1 MHSHAIGDDT
11 LRGKLRISRT
21 GFTSLYVPLILLI
34 LILWIVPSSA
44 ASEKQVTLR
53 GIVIDYETRQP
64 LYNATVTVWMEQTL
78 IAQNSTNPQGLF
90 AIQIPI
96 DHNYIIY
103 IYSDSPSTSGW
114 DYLPALKTIQSPTDD
129 VDLEIKLRHGAS
141 VIIDNDIQFLDMTSR
156 VTTYTWEVRD
166 PENEEALDFD
176 GYRLIYGVTEDAH
189 TKLLGLNTSYLIVPA
204 EIPFDIR
211 VNSSAIVGGEIFIRS
226 FTIDEPGHLNLSK
239 GDLIHLDVR
248 KYSLLYN
255 IDLMEKKI
263 KEVDERIDEMD
274 SMGFYLYLEKQ
285 KSVDISGMV
294 DKTVYDLMCGSYV
307 DSFKELRRADIEI
320 TELLNHLVGIFN
332 SAAISVFILIF
343 FLAFTSMVITL
354 LLFEKS
360 LYKAAAS
367 GSLTA
372 LFHILLHN
380 IYPGATYIPAETFFA
395 SSVIA
400 WFVTLFMTMVI
411 PTFLK
416 ARGAGDRVPLRNIIV
431 PIFSLAK
438 TGLTRRRFRSIL
450 TLSSVI
456 MIVMSFVALTSFTMG
471 YGLILQ
477 RISNQRIPLAGVLM
491 RAPYKNSELRY
502 SNFIPIENT
511 AIEWLQKQIEV
522 ELIAPKAE
530 NRPSLMPLVELDGK
544 PIYGF
549 IGILPNAEAHI
560 LGLDEIMVEGRY
572 LQDGEEDAILISE
585 DLKGKLGVEVNEKLL
600 LGKKM
605 VVVVGIYRDRE
616 LRKMKDLDG
625 GSIMPDKLINLSP
638 PGEPSNIIIS
648 PAESDEIIISGLET
662 ALKLSGV
669 SLSRIDI
676 ILRDGK
682 SVNDF
687 AERVAL
693 ERNDRAWASSDDGL
707 YIARLGNR
715 FQGKGLPLAVP
726 WGIVILNVIITTSNS
741 LYERRR
747 EIKILSSVGLNPAHI
762 SGIFI
767 AEAFTIGLI
776 GGGLG
781 YLLGLGLYKTTAIL
795 GITLEVRQ
803 KVSAL
808 WTFGALA
815 IAMTAVIIG
824 AILALRDSVIITPS
838 LLRRWRI
845 EERERWE
852 PVCMTLPISVPIKEI
867 DDFMDYVLRNL
878 KIYEESQIDRTEWFR
893 IWREDTEEKSIRGIK
908 FSHRTIGASSST
920 HSSNRLIA
928 ERKTGEEVYRL
939 NMYSI
944 GNTNWIYKT
953 GSLVRMIIMRWSTVN
968 YH

>member
-1 MHSHAIGDDT
+1 
-11 LRGKLRISRT
+11 LRGKLIIGRT
-21 GFTSLYVPLILLI
+21 GFTLLYVPLILFI

-44 ASEKQVTLR
+44 ASEKQVALR
-53 GIVIDYETRQP
+53 GIVIDYETSQP
-64 LYNATVTVWMEQTL
+64 LYNATVIVWKEKTL
-78 IAQNSTNPQGLF
+78 IAQNSTNPQGFF
-90 AIQIPI
+90 AIQIPM

-114 DYLPALKTIQSPTDD
+114 DYLPALEAIQSPTDD
-129 VDLEIKLRHGAS
+129 VNLKIKLRHGAS
-141 VIIDNDIQFLDMTSR
+141 VIIDNDIQFLDMTSQ

-166 PENEEALDFD
+166 PENEKTLDFD
-176 GYRLIYGVTEDAH
+176 GYRLIYGVTEDTH
-189 TKLLGLNTSYLIVPA
+189 TRFLDLNTSYLIVPA

-211 VNSSAIVGGEIFIRS
+211 VNSSAIVGGKIFIRS

-255 IDLMEKKI
+255 IGLMEKNI
-263 KEVDERIDEMD
+263 KEVNERIDKMD
-274 SMGFYLYLEKQ
+274 NMGFYLYLEKQ
-285 KSVDISGMV
+285 KFVDISGMV
-294 DKTVYDLMCGSYV
+294 DKAMYDLMCGSYV
-307 DSFKELRRADIEI
+307 DSFKELRRANIEI
-320 TELLNHLVGIFN
+320 TELLNHLVGIFS
-332 SAAISVFILIF
+332 SAATSVFILIF

-360 LYKAAAS
+360 LYKAVAS
-367 GSLTA
+367 GILTA

-400 WFVTLFMTMVI
+400 WFIALFMTMVI
-411 PTFLK
+411 PNFLK
-416 ARGAGDRVPLRNIIV
+416 ARGVGGRVPLRNIIV

-438 TGLTRRRFRSIL
+438 KGVTRRRFRSIL
-450 TLSSVI
+450 TISSVI

-491 RAPYKNSELRY
+491 RAPYKNNDLRH
-502 SNFIPIENT
+502 SNFIPIEDT

-522 ELIAPKAE
+522 EIIAPKAE
-530 NRPSLMPLVELDGK
+530 NPPYLMPLVELDGK

-549 IGILPNAEAHI
+549 IGILPNAEAQI
-560 LGLDEIMVEGRY
+560 LGLDEIVVEGRY

-600 LGKKM
+600 LGKKV

-616 LRKMKDLDG
+616 LRKIKDLDG
-625 GSIMPDKLINLSP
+625 DSIIPDKLINLSP
-638 PGEPSNIIIS
+638 PGEPSNIVIS
-648 PAESDEIIISGLET
+648 PVESDEIVISGLET
-662 ALKLSGV
+662 ALELPGV
-669 SLSRIDI
+669 FLSRIDI

-687 AERVAL
+687 AERIAL
-693 ERNDRAWASSDDGL
+693 ERNDRAWASSDEGL
-707 YIARLGNR
+707 YTARLGNR

-726 WGIVILNVIITTSNS
+726 WSIVILNVIITMSNS
-741 LYERRR
+741 LYERRK
-747 EIKILSSVGLNPAHI
+747 EIKILSSVGLNPSHI

-781 YLLGLGLYKTTAIL
+781 YLLGLGLYKTMAIL

-808 WTFGALA
+808 WTIGALA

-824 AILALRDSVIITPS
+824 AVLALKSSVIITPS
-838 LLRRWRI
+838 MLRRWRI
-845 EERERWE
+845 EEKESSE
-852 PVCMTLPISVPIKEI
+852 PIGITIPISVPIEEI

-878 KIYEESQIDRTEWFR
+878 KRYEEGQIDKTEWFR

-908 FSHRTIGASSST
+908 FSYRMIGSSF
-920 HSSNRLIA
+920 SSYSNNRLIA
-928 ERKTGEEVYRL
+928 ERKIGEEVYRL
-939 NMYSI
+939 MMYSI

-953 GSLVRMIIMRWSTVN
+953 GNLVRMIIMRWSTIK
-968 YH
+968 